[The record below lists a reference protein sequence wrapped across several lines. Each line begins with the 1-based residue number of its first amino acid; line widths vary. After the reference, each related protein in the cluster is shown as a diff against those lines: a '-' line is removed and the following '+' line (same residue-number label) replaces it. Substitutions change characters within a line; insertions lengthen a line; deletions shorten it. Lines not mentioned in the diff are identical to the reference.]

1 MLLSDVQCKI
11 VRNDITTNDRRKFA
25 MAMMRCMN
33 CMEEYN
39 EKQNKCP
46 HCGCVSVQS
55 PEKEYYLQPET
66 TLQRRYVVGN
76 ALRESESEI
85 VYIGWD
91 SVLEKRIAIKEFFPV
106 SCAQR
111 SFGQKELTCRLE
123 EEKAQFVRGL
133 EQFVS
138 EAQQLAKFRED
149 TGVIRIYDSFQEN
162 GTAYT
167 IIEYT
172 DNLRVQL
179 TPGKS
184 DSVSKWQQR
193 KKFFYVGWGSGV
205 VAILLLLVLVLMEA
219 GGEAMATELNVIPN
233 MVGMPYQQA
242 EEEMETLGVE
252 IEREK
257 YCYSDTVE
265 TDVITCQSVPM
276 GTKLEAGMV
285 VKVVVTS
292 AEKKATTSQ
301 KTDKDDIRENAEEDM
316 QENTGEKATSEDVT
330 TEEVSTTETSTASQ
344 STQRT
349 TRQTVKRTTQQ
360 TTKETTREKTTE
372 KKTEKKTTEKKTTEK
387 KTEKRTT
394 EKKTEKKT
402 TQEKTTEKAT
412 TEEVIVI
419 ED

>member
-1 MLLSDVQCKI
+1 
-11 VRNDITTNDRRKFA
+11 

-172 DNLRVQL
+172 DSLRAPIV
-179 TPGKS
+179 TGKE
-184 DSVSKWQQR
+184 DVISKWQQQ
-193 KKFFYVGWGSGV
+193 KKAFFIGWGIGI
-205 VAILLLLVLVLMEA
+205 VAIFVLLALVFVET
-219 GGEAMATELNVIPN
+219 GDGFATTNSNTIPDVI
-233 MVGMPYQQA
+233 GLSYQQA
-242 EEEMETLGVE
+242 EKELEALGVK

-257 YCYSDTVE
+257 YCYSGIAE
-265 TDVITCQSVPM
+265 TDVITCQNVPK
-276 GTKLEAGMV
+276 GTKLAKGMV
-285 VKVVVTS
+285 VKVVVTR

-301 KTDKDDIRENAEEDM
+301 QAEVGDTQENAKEDSQEDTEEKTTN
-316 QENTGEKATSEDVT
+316 EEVT
-330 TEEVSTTETSTASQ
+330 TEEESTTETSTASQ

-360 TTKETTREKTTE
+360 TTKAATREKTTE
-372 KKTEKKTTEKKTTEK
+372 KKTEKKTTEKKTE
-387 KTEKRTT
+387 ERTT